1 MKRRLRNVIAVGFGL
16 VLTTAPL
23 FAHHL
28 GQTAFDSSKKISLEG
43 RITKVAWQ
51 NPHIYYEMDVKDKDG
66 KVVSWELEGGEPNP
80 LHRRG
85 WRKDDLQVG
94 DLLTLRDASTARDG
108 SHRVSGG
115 VFLKNGGIR
124 VFNGNG
130 PHTDELEGVA
140 APPTDPKVVANARDF
155 SGLWGQGTGST
166 DISTDLLPGEEI
178 SLTPY
183 GAERY
188 KKVDIAKS
196 GVNWCLPYGPTRSII
211 SIAPA
216 LFVQSPNALV
226 LLFEPQID
234 YRVIYLDGRNHP
246 GDVSD
251 YPTWFGDSTAKWD
264 GDTLV
269 VDTVG
274 VDDRTWLDSFGFEHS
289 DKLHL
294 IERIKKTD
302 PNTLTFTTTVED
314 PVFFTKPFT
323 YSFTKKRSEDP
334 KVVLGNAGPALHFM
348 PIYCEENKDVGH
360 MLPTP
365 GSHRVEPTF
374 PK

>member
-1 MKRRLRNVIAVGFGL
+1 MIQPSRIVSAVGFGL
-16 VLTTAPL
+16 LLATGA

-28 GQTAFDSSKKISLEG
+28 GQTVYDSNKKISLEG
-43 RITKVAWQ
+43 RITKVIWE
-51 NPHIYYEMDVKDKDG
+51 NPHIYYEMDVKDKEG
-66 KVVSWELEGGEPNP
+66 NVVSWEVEGGEPNP

-94 DLLTLRDASTARDG
+94 DLLLVRDASTARDG

-115 VFLKNGGIR
+115 AFFKNGGFR
-124 VFNGNG
+124 MFNGRG
-130 PHTDELEGVA
+130 SHVDEMDGVA
-140 APPTDPKVVANARDF
+140 APPTDPKLVANPRDF
-155 SGLWGQGTGST
+155 NGLWGQGKGST

-178 SLTPY
+178 SLTAN

-196 GVNWCLPYGPTRSII
+196 GVNWCLPYGPTRSIL

-216 LFVQSPNALV
+216 LFVQSPNALAI
-226 LLFEPQID
+226 LFEPQID
-234 YRVIYLDGRNHP
+234 YRVIYLDGRPHP
-246 GDVSD
+246 SDVED
-251 YPTWFGDSTAKWD
+251 YPSWFGDSTAKWD

-289 DKLHL
+289 GKLHL
-294 IERIKKTD
+294 IERIKKTE
-302 PNTLTFTTTVED
+302 PNTLTWTTTVED
-314 PVFFTKPFT
+314 PEFFTKPFT
-323 YSFTKKRSEDP
+323 YSFTKTRAEDP
-334 KVVLGNAGPALHFM
+334 NVELGNSGPAYHLM
-348 PIYCEENKDVGH
+348 PIYCEENKDDGH

-365 GSHRVEPTF
+365 GFHKIEPKL

>member
-1 MKRRLRNVIAVGFGL
+1 MIQPSRIVSAVAFGL
-16 VLTTAPL
+16 FLATGA

-28 GQTAFDSSKKISLEG
+28 GQTVYDSNKKISLEG
-43 RITKVAWQ
+43 RITKVIWE
-51 NPHIYYEMDVKDKDG
+51 NPHIYYEMDVKDKEG
-66 KVVSWELEGGEPNP
+66 NVISWEVEGGEPNP

-94 DLLTLRDASTARDG
+94 DLLLVRDASMARDG

-115 VFLKNGGIR
+115 AFFKNGGFR
-124 VFNGNG
+124 MFNGRG
-130 PHTDELEGVA
+130 SHVDEMDGVA
-140 APPTDPKVVANARDF
+140 APPTDPKLVTSPKDF
-155 SGLWGQGTGST
+155 NGLWGQGKGST

-178 SLTPY
+178 SFTAY

-196 GVNWCLPYGPTRSII
+196 GVNWCLPYGPTRSIL

-216 LFVQSPNALV
+216 LFVQSPNAIAI
-226 LLFEPQID
+226 LFEPQID
-234 YRVIYLDGRNHP
+234 YRIIYLDGRPHP
-246 GDVSD
+246 SDVAD
-251 YPTWFGDSTAKWD
+251 YPSWFGDSTAKWD

-289 DKLHL
+289 GKLHL

-302 PNTLTFTTTVED
+302 PNTLTWTTTVED
-314 PVFFTKPFT
+314 PEFFTKPFT
-323 YSFTKKRSEDP
+323 YSFTKARAEDP
-334 KVVLGNAGPALHFM
+334 NVELGNSGPAYHLM
-348 PIYCEENKDVGH
+348 PIYCEENKDDGH

-365 GSHRVEPTF
+365 GFHKIEPKL

>member
-1 MKRRLRNVIAVGFGL
+1 MKRGLRNIVAVGFGFA
-16 VLTTAPL
+16 LTAAPL

-43 RITKVAWQ
+43 RITKVVWE
-51 NPHIYYEMDVKDKDG
+51 NPHIWYEMEVKDKDG
-66 KVVSWELEGGEPNP
+66 KAVTWELEGGEPNP

-130 PHTDELEGVA
+130 PHKDELEGVA
-140 APPTDPKVVANARDF
+140 APPTDAKMVADPKDF
-155 SGLWGQGTGST
+155 SGLWGQGKGST

-178 SLTPY
+178 SLTAF

-188 KKVDIAKS
+188 KKVDLAKS

-211 SIAPA
+211 SIAPT
-216 LFVQSPNALV
+216 LFVQSSNALV
-226 LLFEPQID
+226 MLFEPQID
-234 YRVIYLDGRNHP
+234 YRVIYLDGRSHP
-246 GDVSD
+246 ADVAD
-251 YPTWFGDSTAKWD
+251 YPTWFGDSIGKWD
-264 GDTLV
+264 GNTLV

-294 IERIKKTD
+294 IEKIKKTD
-302 PNTLTFTTTVED
+302 PNTLEITVTVED
-314 PVFFTKPFT
+314 PVFYTKPFT
-323 YSFTKKRSEDP
+323 YSFTKRRSEDP
-334 KVVLGNAGPALHFM
+334 AFEPGNAGPTLHFM
-348 PIYCEENKDVGH
+348 PIYCESNRDVDH
-360 MLPTP
+360 MQPTP
-365 GSHRVEPTF
+365 GTHRVQ
-374 PK
+374 PKMP

>member
-1 MKRRLRNVIAVGFGL
+1 MIQPSRIVSAVGLGL
-16 VLTTAPL
+16 VLAASI

-28 GQTAFDSSKKISLEG
+28 GQTVYDSNKKISLEG
-43 RITKVAWQ
+43 RITKVIWE

-66 KVVSWELEGGEPNP
+66 KVVSWEVEGGEPNP

-85 WRKDDLQVG
+85 WQKDDLQVG
-94 DLLTLRDASTARDG
+94 DLLLVRDASMARDG

-115 VFLKNGGIR
+115 AFFKNGGFR
-124 VFNGNG
+124 MFNGRG
-130 PHTDELEGVA
+130 SHVDEMDGVA
-140 APPTDPKVVANARDF
+140 APPTDPKLVVNPRDF
-155 SGLWGQGTGST
+155 NGLWGQGKGST

-178 SLTPY
+178 SLTAS

-188 KKVDIAKS
+188 KKVDLAKS
-196 GVNWCLPYGPTRSII
+196 GVNWCLPYGPTRSIL

-216 LFVQSPNALV
+216 LFVQSPNALAI
-226 LLFEPQID
+226 LFEPQID
-234 YRVIYLDGRNHP
+234 YRIIYLDGRPHP
-246 GDVSD
+246 SDVAG
-251 YPTWFGDSTAKWD
+251 YPSWFGDSTAKWD

-294 IERIKKTD
+294 VERIKKTD
-302 PNTLTFTTTVED
+302 PNTLTWTTTVED
-314 PVFFTKPFT
+314 PEFFTKPFT
-323 YSFTKKRSEDP
+323 YSFTKTRAEDP
-334 KVVLGNAGPALHFM
+334 SVELGNSGPAYHLM
-348 PIYCEENKDVGH
+348 PIYCEENKDDGH
-360 MLPTP
+360 MLETP
-365 GSHRVEPTF
+365 GFHKVEPKF